1 MSRCLFLV
9 FLALYAIP
17 SAAAPTATD
26 RRQQFLS
33 AVALQDADPMAYD
46 AARQALDG
54 YVLAPYLDYARL
66 KGHLATLDAAAAR
79 HFLDAEAGTQ
89 LGDQF
94 RREYLKE
101 LARRGDWPTFL
112 DFADGSVSAGVELSC
127 LRLRALSATGRD
139 GEARG
144 LLASLWATGDS
155 LPRTCDPPLA
165 TARDKGW
172 VSADLVWQR
181 LRLAVDAPNSN
192 LAKYLASLLPAAQR
206 RDGERLAAAV
216 GDPDGTLKAA
226 GAWPDQ
232 PLNREAVAVA
242 LKRSARRDI
251 DRAMGYW
258 QGLEGRFA
266 FGADERA
273 AILRDLAL
281 YAAVAYRPAAESW
294 FEQVPVAARDQRLVE
309 WQLRAALA
317 VQDWGAVLHVT
328 EGLPAGPADE
338 PRNRYW
344 RARAL
349 ESLGR
354 GVDAR
359 SLYAGLA
366 TEANYHGFLAADRLD
381 RPYTICPR
389 AIEPDPAREAVL
401 RGEINV
407 ARALELHAIGW
418 RTEAVR
424 AWDFARVRA
433 GDADRLPLIL
443 LASEAGWDDRVI
455 LALNR
460 GDDLQH
466 YRLRF
471 PIDRRDT
478 VEQASKAN
486 GLDPVWT
493 LALIRAESAWQT
505 DARSPVNALGLMQ
518 LMPATG
524 QRMARELGIAWQG
537 SGMLL
542 DPVTNIRLGTRYL
555 AQQAERFGGSPWL
568 ATAAYNAGP
577 TPVQRWL
584 SERGTLPPDVFI
596 ETIPY
601 GETRDYVMR
610 VLAFGVIYDW
620 RLDGMA
626 RRMSSR
632 MLLPNQQPADA
643 VARQKRRVTCAGGPE
658 GLKPGPS

>member
-9 FLALYAIP
+9 FLALYTIP
-17 SAAAPTATD
+17 SAASPTATD

-66 KGHLATLDAAAAR
+66 KGHLAALDAAAAR
-79 HFLDAEAGTQ
+79 HFLESEAGTQ

-112 DFADGSVSAGVELSC
+112 DFADGSASAGVELRCS
-127 LRLRALSATGRD
+127 RLRALSATGRD
-139 GEARG
+139 GEARD
-144 LLASLWATGDS
+144 LLASVWATGDS

-172 VSADLVWQR
+172 LSADLVWQR

-216 GDPDGTLKAA
+216 ADPDGTLKAA
-226 GAWPDQ
+226 GTWPDQ
-232 PLNREAVAVA
+232 PLNREAVTVA

-281 YAAVAYRPAAESW
+281 YAAVGYRPAAESW

-354 GVDAR
+354 GVDAQP
-359 SLYAGLA
+359 LYAGLA

-389 AIEPDPAREAVL
+389 AIEPDPAREAAL

-424 AWDFARVRA
+424 AWDFARLRA

-471 PIDRRDT
+471 PIDQRDT

-584 SERGTLPPDVFI
+584 AERGTLPPDVFI

-610 VLAFGVIYDW
+610 VLAFSVIYNW
-620 RLDGMA
+620 RLDGTA

-632 MLLPNQQPADA
+632 MLLPNQQPANPA
-643 VARQKRRVTCAGGPE
+643 VRKKRRVTCAGGPE
-658 GLKPGPS
+658 GLKQGPS